1 MMEASLS
8 SMAHQSEERP
18 APAQTGQK
26 RDRVTAGFT
35 HHAATTS
42 APPRP
47 VLPVESDSLNENN
60 FPASSSG
67 KPVRERDRTT
77 TKRKRKCKR
86 IALDPEQAGKVKK
99 TMFSYSRLFEFRI

>member
-1 MMEASLS
+1 MS
-8 SMAHQSEERP
+8 SMAHQSEVRP

-35 HHAATTS
+35 HHVATS
-42 APPRP
+42 APRP

-60 FPASSSG
+60 FPASSG

-86 IALDPEQAGKVKK
+86 IALDPEQAGKV
-99 TMFSYSRLFEFRI
+99 TVSPRRLGEFRI